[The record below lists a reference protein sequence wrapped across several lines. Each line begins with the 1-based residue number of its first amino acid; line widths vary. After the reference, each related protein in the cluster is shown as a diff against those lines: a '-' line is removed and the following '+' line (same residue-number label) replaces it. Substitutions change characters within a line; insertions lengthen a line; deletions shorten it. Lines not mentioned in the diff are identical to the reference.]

1 MKKLISFIV
10 VIFVIMPVIYA
21 SDSGFDAYVAKDYHK
36 AETLFLSELKK
47 DEDNPLLLYNLGV
60 VSEKE
65 ELYGHAVYFY
75 LQALQTA
82 PDFKEPVHNLKI
94 LEESLSLKIPHS
106 ILAKDAP
113 LEIPLILFMFS
124 IYIVALMLVV
134 FMFKPSWKIK
144 IALIPL
150 FTAAIFFTAFFLYRH
165 NEYYSVKTAIT
176 LFQVDLKSGPDSA
189 LTSIGKTGEGDPL
202 IVEETNNGWARVKNF
217 KTNEEGWLEIQN
229 MALLKRRSN

>member
-1 MKKLISFIV
+1 MRKIILFILLL
-10 VIFVIMPVIYA
+10 VITAPVLYA

-36 AETLFLSELKK
+36 AETIFLNELKQ
-47 DEDNPLLLYNLGV
+47 DPDNPLLLYNLGV

-75 LQALQTA
+75 LQTLQVA
-82 PDFKEPVHNLKI
+82 PDFKEAEHNLKI
-94 LEESLSLKIPHS
+94 LEENLSLKIPHS
-106 ILAKDAP
+106 LMEKNAP
-113 LEIPLILFMFS
+113 LEIPLVLFMLS
-124 IYIVALMLVV
+124 IYFVVAALIF

-165 NEYYSVKTAIT
+165 NEYYSVKTAIA
-176 LFQVDLKSGPDSA
+176 LFQTDLKSGPDNA
-189 LTSIGKTGEGDPL
+189 LTSIGKTGEGDTL